1 MVKRNDR
8 LDRRRAACFETRARV
23 AREWEILVPLHR
35 PALSALSRA
44 NYPCV
49 LVPPFVARAPLAPFS
64 LAYTIAVVN
73 NGRDK
78 KTSIFPRPC
87 FETTIAPN
95 HPVQGERRRVNFAV
109 RITASL
115 EQLCNR
121 VPVTSSYRRAR
132 EEEINAAFLFFFPS
146 RRLSPVPTTE
156 KNSPRGCIIIKHA

>member
-8 LDRRRAACFETRARV
+8 LDRRRATPCFETRARV

-49 LVPPFVARAPLAPFS
+49 LVPPFVARAPLAPFF
-64 LAYTIAVVN
+64 LAYIAIVN

-78 KTSIFPRPC
+78 KTSIFLRPC

-95 HPVQGERRRVNFAV
+95 HRVQGERRRVNFAV
-109 RITASL
+109 RITALAISL
-115 EQLCNR
+115 DQLCNR
-121 VPVTSSYRRAR
+121 VPVTSS
-132 EEEINAAFLFFFPS
+132 
-146 RRLSPVPTTE
+146 
-156 KNSPRGCIIIKHA
+156 